1 VKILWLSRAVDDLER
16 LRAYIAQDDPTA
28 AETEVEKVIRSVG
41 LLADQPA
48 LGRPGRIANTR
59 ELVVSSYVVAYRVK
73 AEAVQV
79 LRVLHAAR
87 KWPERLG
94 RTRSR

>member
-1 VKILWLSRAVDDLER
+1 VKILWLQRAVDDLAALQEH
-16 LRAYIAQDDPTA
+16 ISQDDPGA
-28 AETEVEKVIRSVG
+28 ARAEAENVVRSVG
-41 LLADQPA
+41 LLSEQPA

-73 AEAVQV
+73 AGAVQV

-87 KWPERLG
+87 RWPKRMG
-94 RTRSR
+94 GK